1 LTLAENTVGSGVTAE
16 LYVTMHQ
23 RISACQIGDQCTS
36 TTQVGLCSAMLHKK
50 RYIDRA
56 AAITTLSD
64 HKKPCLTAY

>member
-1 LTLAENTVGSGVTAE
+1 
-16 LYVTMHQ
+16 VTMHQ